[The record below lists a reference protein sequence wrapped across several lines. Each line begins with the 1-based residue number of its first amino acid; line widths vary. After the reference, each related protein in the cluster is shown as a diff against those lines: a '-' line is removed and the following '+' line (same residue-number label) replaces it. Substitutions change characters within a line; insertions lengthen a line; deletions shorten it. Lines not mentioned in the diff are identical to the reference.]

1 MKYNWYK
8 LGFWGLLVILVLFWS
23 MILLS
28 AQSGKSPKMYVLGL
42 SNPRRDNQDEE
53 GTSGRRFAQ
62 PAFFESLEWID
73 EISPDVTSREILS
86 QNRNQ
91 INIVFSQ
98 DMDTAYTELVDWS
111 IWCDV
116 EGLGVG
122 EVEWISKR
130 HFVITINR
138 DVEMNE
144 SISLTYRFKTEQ
156 GKTLPQVVFNY
167 E

>member
-1 MKYNWYK
+1 MNKNWCK
-8 LGFWGLLVILVLFWS
+8 VGFWGLLVILVLFWS
-23 MILLS
+23 VILLS
-28 AQSGKSPKMYVLGL
+28 AQSGKSPKIYVLGL
-42 SNPRRDNQDEE
+42 FDHRRDNQDSDVS
-53 GTSGRRFAQ
+53 SGRRFAQ
-62 PAFFESLEWID
+62 PAYFESLEWIED
-73 EISPDVTSREILS
+73 ISPDVTSREILS

-98 DMDTAYTELVDWS
+98 DMDTDYSELVEWS

-122 EVEWISKR
+122 EAEWIGKR

-138 DVEMNE
+138 DIEMNE
-144 SISLTYRFKTEQ
+144 SVSLTYRFKTEQ
-156 GKTLPQVVFNY
+156 GRTLPQVVFNY